1 MKVLALC
8 GLSLSLYLSPGF
20 AWGLSPLPSAN
31 AWAQTSPAKAVQPMR
46 LVILPFKNITRQPE
60 DEWMSESFSENLT
73 MSLVQTPHLQLVER
87 TQIHSILKEQS
98 FSQSAFVEAET
109 APQLGKIL
117 GAHKVLLGNYQKI
130 GNTLVINTRVVDV
143 ETGKIDPQLATQ
155 LKGNPQQVLALQQQL
170 AQHLVSDFQQQ
181 FQQVE
186 ALRLRPQITGSE
198 AAFEEY
204 QRAIQWARLDNDQS
218 LRQAIASLEQALS
231 QDPQF
236 ALASV
241 RLSELLSRRA
251 QNTSRFPSSASDD
264 VSRAIELA
272 NQALALKADPG
283 PVYRALASAY
293 FAQGERE
300 KALLAI
306 REALQ
311 LLPGDTDTVLA
322 YLRYQPA
329 VDLNTQQQT
338 LQNLGADLQD
348 PWIQLALAS
357 QAVEAAKRERY
368 PHVAPIEAL
377 LAQAGEQLTGH
388 PLVPLKLAELKVIE
402 RDYEQAKNLLTQAL
416 SKDSE
421 NFLLYYLA
429 AQVILYGPDQTQ
441 AQRWLERSIQLNPQF
456 GYNTMTLGYLHWRND
471 RHAEALAHFQRAEQ
485 VFPESSALAFVR
497 GKYYFAQ
504 RNFVKARQHLQQAL
518 NLWGK
523 DRSEQ
528 ISKGAI
534 YVKLG
539 DIEADAGR
547 WSEALQF
554 YQQATEEE
562 RPIQAQAFLKISQ
575 AQARA
580 GQYVAAQ
587 QSFKTYLELA
597 DYRSPDLVARD
608 QQNLYLLQ
616 QTELRP
622 DDPALLN
629 DLGMLALL
637 SQDYAVAETY
647 LQQALAKAP
656 QHPAI
661 LYNDGLLKL
670 YREQWSAA
678 IARFQQVLQFEST
691 HEKARYNLGVAYL
704 RSQQPALAR
713 QAWQQLL
720 QQDPQ
725 HPRAREALQ
734 QLGQT
739 RGL

>member
-1 MKVLALC
+1 MKVFALC
-8 GLSLSLYLSPGF
+8 GLALSLCLSSGILPGVF
-20 AWGLSPLPSAN
+20 FGSVGSAL
-31 AWAQTSPAKAVQPMR
+31 AQTSLSSTVQPMR
-46 LVILPFKNITRQPE
+46 LVIMPFKNITRQPE

-87 TQIHSILKEQS
+87 TQIHTILKEQS

-155 LKGNPQQVLALQQQL
+155 LKGSPQQVLALQQQL

-181 FQQVE
+181 FQQAE
-186 ALRLRPQITGSE
+186 ALRLRPQITRSE
-198 AAFEEY
+198 AAFEDY
-204 QRAIQWARLDNDQS
+204 QRAIQWARLDSDQS
-218 LRQAIASLEQALS
+218 LKQAIEALEQALDA
-231 QDPQF
+231 DPQF

-264 VSRAIELA
+264 LSRAVQLA
-272 NQALALKADPG
+272 NQALALKAEPG

-300 KALLAI
+300 KALQAI

-329 VDLNTQQQT
+329 MDLNTQQQT

-348 PWIQLALAS
+348 PWIQLALAA

-368 PHVAPIEAL
+368 PNVAPIEAL
-377 LAQAGEQLTGH
+377 LAQAGSRLPGH
-388 PLVPLKLAELKVIE
+388 PSVPLKLAELKVIA
-402 RDYEQAKNLLTQAL
+402 RDYDQAKALLTQAL
-416 SKDSE
+416 SQDPD

-429 AQVILYGPDQTQ
+429 AQVLLYGPDQAQ
-441 AQRWLERSIQLNPQF
+441 VQRWLERSVQLNPQF
-456 GYNTMTLGYLHWRND
+456 GYNTMTLGYVHWRND
-471 RHAEALAHFQRAEQ
+471 RHAEALAHFQQAEQ

-504 RNFVKARQHLQQAL
+504 RDFVQARQHLQQAL
-518 NLWGK
+518 SLWGK

-534 YVKLG
+534 YLKLG
-539 DIEADAGR
+539 DIEANAGR
-547 WSEALQF
+547 WSTALPF
-554 YQQATEEE
+554 YQKATQEE

-575 AQARA
+575 AQASA
-580 GQYVAAQ
+580 GQYTLAQ
-587 QSFKTYLELA
+587 QSFKAYLELA

-656 QHPAI
+656 NHAAI

-670 YREQWSAA
+670 YREQWPAA
-678 IARFQQVLQFEST
+678 IARFQQVLQAEPR

-725 HPRAREALQ
+725 HTRAREALQ

-739 RGL
+739 RSL